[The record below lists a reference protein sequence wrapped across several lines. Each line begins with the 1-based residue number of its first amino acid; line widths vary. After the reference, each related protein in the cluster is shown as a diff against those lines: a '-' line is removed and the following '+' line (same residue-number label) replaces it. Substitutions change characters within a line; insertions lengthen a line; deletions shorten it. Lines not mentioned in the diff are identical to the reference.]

1 MDKRYA
7 GSYDTM
13 QVDSVMFVKTPVFN
27 GHESMSE
34 ILGNLFHAHGDPV
47 GIACYQ
53 FGSLITFYI
62 VNEG

>member
-1 MDKRYA
+1 
-7 GSYDTM
+7 M
-13 QVDSVMFVKTPVFN
+13 QVDSIMFVKTPVFN